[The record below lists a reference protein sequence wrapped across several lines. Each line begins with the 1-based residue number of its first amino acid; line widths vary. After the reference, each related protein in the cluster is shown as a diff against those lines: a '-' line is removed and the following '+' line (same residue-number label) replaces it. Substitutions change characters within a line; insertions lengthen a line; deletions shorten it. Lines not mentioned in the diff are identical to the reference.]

1 MQAQYLNRYN
11 EQTGETEQFYPVTHT
26 QAVVGLDT
34 AFEQTAGQFQSIID
48 WCNNFSTY
56 FTVELNASNWSSTY
70 PHTQTISM
78 ADVKESNMLALVK
91 TLNGT
96 ESEDYVKSYNRAFD
110 LIFSGET
117 GNGTLTFYATKIPTI
132 NFTVGLKGV

>member
-1 MQAQYLNRYN
+1 MEKTYLA
-11 EQTGETEQFYPVTHT
+11 T
-26 QAVVGLDT
+26 QNDLNNMSNLT
-34 AFEQTAGQFQSIID
+34 SNQFQSIID
-48 WCNNFSTY
+48 WCTNFSTF
-56 FTVELNASNWSSTY
+56 FTVELKTSNWSSTY
-70 PHTQTISM
+70 PHTQVISM
-78 ADVKESNMLALVK
+78 ASVKDSNMLALVK

-96 ESEDYVKSYNRAFD
+96 ESEDTVKAYNKAFD